1 MTVNNFYTQKLRL
14 TDDNPVYIKNYRLP
28 HTQKAQVHS
37 QVENLLKNDFIEPTA
52 SNFNSPIILVPK
64 PSLNGQTR
72 WRICLDYRQVNKKI
86 IADKFPLPRIDE
98 ILDSLGRAKY
108 FSVIDLF
115 QGFHQIPL
123 DPESRD
129 ITSFSTDKGSY
140 RWKVLPFGLNVCP
153 NSFSRMM

>member
-1 MTVNNFYTQKLRL
+1 M
-14 TDDNPVYIKNYRLP
+14 
-28 HTQKAQVHS
+28 
-37 QVENLLKNDFIEPTA
+37 
-52 SNFNSPIILVPK
+52 
-64 PSLNGQTR
+64 
-72 WRICLDYRQVNKKI
+72 CLDYRQINKKI

-98 ILDSLGRAKY
+98 ILDSLGRARF

-140 RWKVLPFGLNVCP
+140 RWKMLPFGLSVCP
-153 NSFSRMM
+153 NSFSRMMAIAFTGIPPDQAFLYLDDIIVVGRSEQHHLDNLRSVFQIMRKFNLKIHPHK